1 MGNKMPNCAIP
12 YSSRDKHLH
21 MVLSTEQVK
30 LVQGSWELLKDDLG
44 RLGLIVFLR
53 LFEMEPQMKTVFPKI
68 VQMNH
73 DNKLETNIVKD
84 MLQRHAVT
92 VMEGLGAAVE
102 SLDDSRILN
111 SVLISIGQTHVQRQ
125 VKPQMVKKLW
135 PSLNYGLQEVL
146 EENYTKNVAE
156 AWKTVYD
163 YICVYMKMGME
174 NPDIDPDI
182 TSEIGR

>member
-1 MGNKMPNCAIP
+1 MGNKMPSCAIP
-12 YSSRDKHLH
+12 YPNRDKQLH
-21 MVLSTEQVK
+21 MVLSTEQVR
-30 LVQGSWELLKDDLG
+30 LVQGSWELLKDELG

-53 LFEMEPQMKTVFPKI
+53 LFETEPQMKTIFPKI
-68 VQMNH
+68 VQMNR
-73 DNKLETNIVKD
+73 DNKLEENIDKD

-102 SLDDSRILN
+102 SLDDSIILN

-125 VKPQMVKKLW
+125 VKPHMVKKLW
-135 PSLNYGLQEVL
+135 PSLNYGLKEVL
-146 EENYTKNVAE
+146 EEYYTRNVAE
-156 AWKTVYD
+156 AWKRVYD

-182 TSEIGR
+182 TSDI